1 MRSRRFLL
9 VLLAVMLLSGLPA
22 QAASQPVYIQYGDVG
37 RPIGWLQIG
46 LGVTETWAYDN
57 GTIAY
62 FGDKT
67 LDALDALQYEYGL
80 TPSGMFDDETLYL
93 LLDPPY
99 SALDGYE
106 DPLVWIPMY
115 GGIRYHADYRCS
127 DMIDPRQMPVS
138 CAELLGFTP
147 CGRCYQ

>member
-1 MRSRRFLL
+1 MRIRRFLL

-99 SALDGYE
+99 SALYGYE

-115 GGIRYHADYRCS
+115 GGVRYHADYRCS
-127 DMIDPRQMPVS
+127 DMIEPRQMPVS

>member
-1 MRSRRFLL
+1 MRIRRFLL
-9 VLLAVMLLSGLPA
+9 VLLAVMLLSGHPA
-22 QAASQPVYIQYGDVG
+22 LAASQPVYIQYGDVG

-99 SALDGYE
+99 SALYGYE

-115 GGIRYHADYRCS
+115 GGERYHANYWCS
-127 DMIDPRQMPVS
+127 GLIEPRQMPVS

>member
-1 MRSRRFLL
+1 MRIRRFLL

-127 DMIDPRQMPVS
+127 DMIEPRQMPAS
-138 CAELLGFTP
+138 CAEYLGFTP
-147 CGRCYQ
+147 CGKCYR

>member
-1 MRSRRFLL
+1 MRIRRFLL

-22 QAASQPVYIQYGDVG
+22 LAASQPVYIQYGDVG

-99 SALDGYE
+99 SALYGYE

-115 GGIRYHADYRCS
+115 GGVRYHADYRCS
-127 DMIDPRQMPVS
+127 DMIEPRQMPVS
-138 CAELLGFTP
+138 
-147 CGRCYQ
+147 